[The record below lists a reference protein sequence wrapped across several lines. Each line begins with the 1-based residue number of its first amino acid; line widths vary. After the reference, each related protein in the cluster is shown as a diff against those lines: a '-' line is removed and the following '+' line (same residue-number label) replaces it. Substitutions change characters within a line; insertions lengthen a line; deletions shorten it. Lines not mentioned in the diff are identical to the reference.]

1 LKRKDEEMKGTIK
14 SVNQKGFGFVKSGEG
29 EYFFHRSDFN
39 GFWNDLMEDKSK
51 HKIIEVEFDVVE
63 SNRGPRANNVKR
75 TDE

>member
-1 LKRKDEEMKGTIK
+1 MKGTIK

-39 GFWNDLMEDKSK
+39 GFWNDLMEDKIK

-63 SNRGPRANNVKR
+63 SNRGPRASNVKR
-75 TDE
+75 IDGGITE